1 MGLHADIHQLHREVT
16 IALCGEFRKRE
27 FDQLRAI
34 ISHFQQRGCRT
45 FVLDFSQTA
54 PLSVGAKRSLQDL
67 IGSAGFPALAT
78 LRNSAIR
85 LLADTPAARP
95 QTGCGEPSFSVAS

>member
-16 IALCGEFRKRE
+16 ISLSGEFRKGE

-34 ISHFQQRGCRT
+34 ISHFQHRGCRS

-54 PLSVGAKRSLQDL
+54 PLNAGVRRSLQNL
-67 IGSAGFPALAT
+67 IGSAGFPALST
-78 LRNSAIR
+78 LHNSAIR

-95 QTGCGEPSFSVAS
+95 QTGCGEPSFSVA